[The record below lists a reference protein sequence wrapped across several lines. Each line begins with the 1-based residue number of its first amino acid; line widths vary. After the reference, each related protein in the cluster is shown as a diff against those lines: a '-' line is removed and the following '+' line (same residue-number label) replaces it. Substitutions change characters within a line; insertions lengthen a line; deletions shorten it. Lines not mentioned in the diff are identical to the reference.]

1 MRSQLEYFACA
12 CYFCCASSAVRCIS
26 CRCSKPRL
34 RYSATAVWFAVKT
47 CRKGVSPRA
56 CVATICGGRILIET
70 TSMDLDT
77 IATQVGYAD
86 GATLRMLIRRKL
98 GRGVRELRDL
108 NRV

>member
-1 MRSQLEYFACA
+1 
-12 CYFCCASSAVRCIS
+12 
-26 CRCSKPRL
+26 
-34 RYSATAVWFAVKT
+34 
-47 CRKGVSPRA
+47 
-56 CVATICGGRILIET
+56 
-70 TSMDLDT
+70 MDLDT